1 MAASNKQASVLRE
14 SDLVGVVE
22 TALFGATS

>member
-14 SDLVGVVE
+14 SDLVEVVE